1 MSLIRFQTINPF
13 SIIIRK
19 KHEEYINILDME
31 KEICFLLFE
40 CDKIFADH
48 PIIFYQLRK
57 IIRENRCETNLLSSI
72 HTLLLRLS
80 RLAEHHD
87 EKIKKIIAILQI
99 ITENTIKYCNPDY
112 AFNTSTPLPTNFT
125 NDVKDQIAQM
135 DFSLHKEEIEYLQ
148 RLNENKFVY
157 EPINDNSPNSAWG
170 LFEDKF
176 IVNSDDNLL
185 ESEQIKSQPY
195 LLAKTDIKIIIPIF
209 KVSYFGECFIEQST
223 DEQYPMTEFLSREVL
238 VGGSLII
245 RNVEN
250 LVEFDKLKAQIVWA
264 IKEAS
269 YSGKNI
275 FKSAIVK
282 NVEDSN
288 GNPLHNMKDLIN
300 YITQIYEIRHHAV
313 VAYEKMIPVNQI
325 EDQDPYNYFDIRLI
339 PGITDYHKE
348 ITIEHWIHGN
358 IHLNLPFWIREYK
371 LEYAKVVTDFKV
383 KTGKK
388 PALEFLSVPLIEW
401 ENNTELKISVL
412 LNSKDYINY
421 TCENPLRESEI
432 PFLKLPRNAEVLSIH
447 RRNENIISQ
456 CKIFHEKIIWEKQ
469 ISKPSQVLIKDINN
483 ALDGERPYESLT
495 KVFSEYGHVIRTE
508 INISKNA
515 LHANQWD
522 LLDKQKLIP
531 LYEILDNDIKSRIQ
545 DLSTNKVLM
554 KGYAKFSN
562 KIQSRLV
569 EFNRYMASG
578 DYTVVGS
585 VIANNEKLESLYATF
600 KMIDP
605 SGFIIFL
612 HNVKTH
618 NIKNNEE
625 SIEDFE
631 VVWQVIGKPKN
642 VGYFSKDN
650 RDIKVLSAQSKFFRL
665 PREKATYPVP
675 PVYFEEELTP
685 GSIIVTSIQYILHG
699 GSILDVGVKSWSGK
713 RIDLEVINHMVVDT
727 TVKTK
732 TRQQHEE
739 IERSDDND
747 EDEEEKENEDENED
761 EEKYEDEEEDKN
773 EEDKDEED
781 ENEEDEET
789 KEEKEDK
796 KEEEK
801 EVIYNE
807 ENRENFPYG
816 FVRLVVLVYAIIPP
830 NKQENFTVS
839 NEEIL
844 VRSENKQFSWKQLGH
859 ELGETTIHIIE
870 SIYVKQTYSKYS
882 IL

>member
-1 MSLIRFQTINPF
+1 
-13 SIIIRK
+13 
-19 KHEEYINILDME
+19 
-31 KEICFLLFE
+31 
-40 CDKIFADH
+40 
-48 PIIFYQLRK
+48 
-57 IIRENRCETNLLSSI
+57 
-72 HTLLLRLS
+72 
-80 RLAEHHD
+80 
-87 EKIKKIIAILQI
+87 
-99 ITENTIKYCNPDY
+99 
-112 AFNTSTPLPTNFT
+112 
-125 NDVKDQIAQM
+125 
-135 DFSLHKEEIEYLQ
+135 
-148 RLNENKFVY
+148 
-157 EPINDNSPNSAWG
+157 
-170 LFEDKF
+170 
-176 IVNSDDNLL
+176 
-185 ESEQIKSQPY
+185 
-195 LLAKTDIKIIIPIF
+195 
-209 KVSYFGECFIEQST
+209 
-223 DEQYPMTEFLSREVL
+223 
-238 VGGSLII
+238 
-245 RNVEN
+245 
-250 LVEFDKLKAQIVWA
+250 
-264 IKEAS
+264 
-269 YSGKNI
+269 
-275 FKSAIVK
+275 
-282 NVEDSN
+282 
-288 GNPLHNMKDLIN
+288 
-300 YITQIYEIRHHAV
+300 
-313 VAYEKMIPVNQI
+313 
-325 EDQDPYNYFDIRLI
+325 
-339 PGITDYHKE
+339 
-348 ITIEHWIHGN
+348 
-358 IHLNLPFWIREYK
+358 
-371 LEYAKVVTDFKV
+371 
-383 KTGKK
+383 
-388 PALEFLSVPLIEW
+388 
-401 ENNTELKISVL
+401 
-412 LNSKDYINY
+412 
-421 TCENPLRESEI
+421 
-432 PFLKLPRNAEVLSIH
+432 
-447 RRNENIISQ
+447 
-456 CKIFHEKIIWEKQ
+456 
-469 ISKPSQVLIKDINN
+469 
-483 ALDGERPYESLT
+483 ERPYESLT

-739 IERSDDND
+739 IERSNDND
-747 EDEEEKENEDENED
+747 EDEEEEENEEESKNEDESGNEEKKD
-761 EEKYEDEEEDKN
+761 EESEDKEKCEDEEEDKN
-773 EEDKDEED
+773 EEDNDEEDKDEED
-781 ENEEDEET
+781 EIT

-796 KEEEK
+796 KVEEK

-839 NEEIL
+839 NKEIL

-859 ELGETTIHIIE
+859 ELGEATIHIIE
-870 SIYVKQTYSKYS
+870 SIYVKQSYSKYS
-882 IL
+882 II

>member
-1 MSLIRFQTINPF
+1 MGLIQLQIIKPFFTIV
-13 SIIIRK
+13 RK
-19 KHEEYINILDME
+19 KCEKHDAFINILDVE

-148 RLNENKFVY
+148 RLKLNYGLYYKDRNFIPTKPIIEGGQLKVEKYSENKFVY

-176 IVNSDDNLL
+176 TVNSDNNLL
-185 ESEQIKSQPY
+185 EFEQIKGQPY

-209 KVSYFGECFIEQST
+209 KVSYFGECFNEHST
-223 DEQYPMTEFLSREVL
+223 DGQHPKTEFLSREVL

-275 FKSAIVK
+275 FKLAIVK

-358 IHLNLPFWIREYK
+358 IHLNLPFWIKEYK

-388 PALEFLSVPLIEW
+388 LALEFLSVPLIEW
-401 ENNTELKISVL
+401 ENNTELNISVL
-412 LNSKDYINY
+412 LNSKNYINY

-625 SIEDFE
+625 SIE
-631 VVWQVIGKPKN
+631 
-642 VGYFSKDN
+642 
-650 RDIKVLSAQSKFFRL
+650 
-665 PREKATYPVP
+665 
-675 PVYFEEELTP
+675 
-685 GSIIVTSIQYILHG
+685 
-699 GSILDVGVKSWSGK
+699 
-713 RIDLEVINHMVVDT
+713 
-727 TVKTK
+727 
-732 TRQQHEE
+732 
-739 IERSDDND
+739 
-747 EDEEEKENEDENED
+747 
-761 EEKYEDEEEDKN
+761 
-773 EEDKDEED
+773 
-781 ENEEDEET
+781 
-789 KEEKEDK
+789 
-796 KEEEK
+796 
-801 EVIYNE
+801 
-807 ENRENFPYG
+807 
-816 FVRLVVLVYAIIPP
+816 
-830 NKQENFTVS
+830 
-839 NEEIL
+839 
-844 VRSENKQFSWKQLGH
+844 
-859 ELGETTIHIIE
+859 
-870 SIYVKQTYSKYS
+870 
-882 IL
+882 